1 MAKNE
6 SDILIIGPS
15 WVGDMVMAQV
25 LFKVLKRRYPNS
37 HIDVM
42 APDWSAPILSRM
54 AQVREHVSMPI
65 GHGTLALRKRRAL
78 AKSLKDKHYKKSF
91 VLPNSFKS
99 ALIPYWASI
108 PERVGFKG
116 EMRYGL
122 LNDLRPLDKAQFP
135 LMIQRFAY
143 LGFNKQEQL
152 PSELPKPE
160 LQIDSAKLQQVVEQK
175 HLRTDK
181 PILALCPGAEFG
193 PSKQWPLEY
202 YIQTAQ
208 YFIQRGVDVWIFGS
222 KNDSNTAQAINHAC
236 QNQAVDLAG
245 KTTLS
250 EACDLLSLADAVVTN
265 DSGLM
270 HIAAAL
276 DKPLVAFYGS
286 TDPSFTPPLASKK
299 FIYQTKEPCSPCFKR
314 TCPLGHHRCMKSLV
328 SEPVIKTLESWLS

>member
-1 MAKNE
+1 MSE
-6 SDILIIGPS
+6 QSTLIIGPS

-25 LFKVLKRRYPNS
+25 LFKVIKQSAPDTP
-37 HIDVM
+37 IDVM

-54 AQVREHVSMPI
+54 QQVRRHVSMPI
-65 GHGTLALRKRRAL
+65 GHGQLALGKRRAL
-78 AKSLKDKHYKKSF
+78 AKQLKSQHYQTAY

-99 ALIPYWASI
+99 ALIPFWASI
-108 PERVGFKG
+108 PRRVGFKG

-122 LNDLRPLDKAQFP
+122 LNDCRALDKQALP

-143 LGFNKQEQL
+143 LGYNKGQSL
-152 PSELPKPE
+152 PAKLPKPE
-160 LQIDSAKLQQVVEQK
+160 LSIDANTVRATVKEKGLDIEA
-175 HLRTDK
+175 
-181 PILALCPGAEFG
+181 PIIALCPGAEFG
-193 PSKQWPLEY
+193 PSKQWPVDY
-202 YIQTAQ
+202 YIKTAQ
-208 YFIQRGVDVWIFGS
+208 HFLAKGCAVWIFGS
-222 KNDSNTAQAINHAC
+222 AKDSTVAQQINEAC
-236 QNQAVDLAG
+236 QQQAVDLAG

-250 EACDLLSLADAVVTN
+250 EACDLLSLASVVVSN

-299 FIYQTKEPCSPCFKR
+299 YIYQTTEPCSPCFKR

-328 SEPVIKTLESWLS
+328 PDPVIATIEGWLA